1 MIILLKAH
9 KVSAICM
16 IAVTIQVPGMRIKL
30 RIHCNFLVQTIFH
43 LNIQNEKDIR
53 WIKLHAATELLET
66 ILSPIQWI
74 AKVARHPKGNLFKSF
89 VRAGIKT
96 LGGFLLWLTSS
107 CLFMLLK
114 QLEYGDFVIFSAW
127 HFVSRL
133 TCLDIVRCGASR
145 TISYS
150 FLYRNKEQSKKD
162 GRRNSFLGSK
172 AVIIAKIAV

>member
-9 KVSAICM
+9 KASAICM

-43 LNIQNEKDIR
+43 LNIQNRKDIP

-74 AKVARHPKGNLFKSF
+74 AKVARHPKGNLFNSL

-107 CLFMLLK
+107 CLFMLE
-114 QLEYGDFVIFSAW
+114 QLEYGDFVIFRAW
-127 HFVSRL
+127 HFVSHL

-150 FLYRNKEQSKKD
+150 FVYRNKEQSKKD
-162 GRRNSFLGSK
+162 RKRNSFLGSK

>member
-1 MIILLKAH
+1 
-9 KVSAICM
+9 M
-16 IAVTIQVPGMRIKL
+16 IAVTIQVPGMRIKV

-43 LNIQNEKDIR
+43 LNIQNGKDIR

-74 AKVARHPKGNLFKSF
+74 AKVARHPEENLFNSF

-96 LGGFLLWLTSS
+96 LGGFFLWLTSS
-107 CLFMLLK
+107 CLFMFE

-133 TCLDIVRCGASR
+133 TCLDIVRCSASR

-150 FLYRNKEQSKKD
+150 FLYQNKEQSKKD
-162 GRRNSFLGSK
+162 RKRTDEKFLGDKNMPIST
-172 AVIIAKIAV
+172 V